1 MALVATGTEGL
12 TRAAEQVLQ
21 LYVASKGRLMD
32 QQLQAYLTAL
42 NVAAERV
49 PLEVHDSILELL
61 HLLVDVQAEVF
72 SRAPPSELLRVRPRL
87 HMDFVCPCPKAGV
100 HTRRGLHACCL
111 ACKQRLAT
119 GHRPHSSCG

>member
-42 NVAAERV
+42 DVAAERA

-72 SRAPPSELLRVRPRL
+72 SRAPPAELLRVRPRL
-87 HMDFVCPCPKAGV
+87 QSNFVCHCP
-100 HTRRGLHACCL
+100 
-111 ACKQRLAT
+111 
-119 GHRPHSSCG
+119 